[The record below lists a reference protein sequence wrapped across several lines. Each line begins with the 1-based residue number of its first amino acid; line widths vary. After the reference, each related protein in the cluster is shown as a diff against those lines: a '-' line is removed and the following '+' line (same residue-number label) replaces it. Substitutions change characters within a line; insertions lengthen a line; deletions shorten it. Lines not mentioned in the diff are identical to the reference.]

1 MFLFNTKTEGIGT
14 VRSSDAIRSFDDDEL
29 SSDDA
34 EEQADGEGDLEA
46 EANWDDDEDES
57 ERETRQA
64 PASPRAE
71 SPGPVK
77 TPTELSSPGSPTP
90 VASPVTVTP
99 NVSIVAPSPVAVAPA
114 ASLPAPTSSLS
125 SITGMAGTSPAPS
138 PKPKFVGKLPKL
150 PFKRPTLPNIV
161 SFDSSAS
168 NSTLNMPGGYP
179 ITESSRPTTPG
190 VPMTPG
196 SAAKRAKFPKWKKK
210 GGDYNFNAAE
220 DILGIVMLEIKGATD
235 LPKLK
240 NSEFL

>member
-1 MFLFNTKTEGIGT
+1 MFLFNIKTEGIGT

-34 EEQADGEGDLEA
+34 EEQAYGEGDLEA

-57 ERETRQA
+57 ERETRQV
-64 PASPRAE
+64 PASPRPE
-71 SPGPVK
+71 SPEPVK
-77 TPTELSSPGSPTP
+77 TPTEVSSPGSPTP

-114 ASLPAPTSSLS
+114 ASLQAPASSFS
-125 SITGMAGTSPAPS
+125 VTGMVGTSPAPS

-161 SFDSSAS
+161 SSDSSTS

-179 ITESSRPTTPG
+179 NADSSRPTTPG
-190 VPMTPG
+190 APMTPG
-196 SAAKRAKFPKWKKK
+196 TAAKRTKFPKWKKK
-210 GGDYNFNAAE
+210 GRDYNFNAAE